1 MLVTGLETKAVACYS
16 LTLFDEVRVEGF
28 DVSGGGK
35 FKRLF
40 GFQVSVGEDFHSI
53 ADEGRFE
60 FVFDE
65 ALSLPI
71 KGVVVTGE
79 GGR

>member
-1 MLVTGLETKAVACYS
+1 MTRLETKAVARYS

-40 GFQVSVGEDFHSI
+40 GFQVSGGEDLHSI

-65 ALSLPI
+65 ALSLPT
-71 KGVVVTGE
+71 KGIIVTGE